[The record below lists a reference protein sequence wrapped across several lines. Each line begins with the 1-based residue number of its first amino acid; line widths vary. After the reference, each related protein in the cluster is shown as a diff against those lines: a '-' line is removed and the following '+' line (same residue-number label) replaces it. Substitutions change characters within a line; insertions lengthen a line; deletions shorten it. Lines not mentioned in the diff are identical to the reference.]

1 MKKLLC
7 LLLTLAMTLSL
18 AACGSK
24 ADDKTPEED
33 DPTQA
38 ETPVDDKQD
47 EPSADDADK
56 DNASDATEI
65 GPDANKDEKPDE
77 AQKPA
82 EPTKSDSKKDETPA
96 SKPSEPA
103 KPAEPSKPAETPSET
118 PSETPAAQDTGALS
132 LLTSVWSTYSE
143 DDKFPAAGGDAEHS
157 VDDAP
162 GSFDVSN
169 ADSLTYQLTFP
180 SADVSLIDGAASLVH
195 MMNLNT
201 FTCGAFHVSD
211 ADNVSTVAADIRS
224 AVQGKQWMCGFPD
237 KLVIF
242 TSGQYVVSVYGNE
255 SLVNTF
261 RDKFVAAHSGA
272 STVYDEAIG
281 A

>member
-65 GPDANKDEKPDE
+65 EPDANKGEKPDE

-118 PSETPAAQDTGALS
+118 PAAQDTGALS

-157 VDDAP
+157 VDGGRLLAEC
-162 GSFDVSN
+162 G
-169 ADSLTYQLTFP
+169 
-180 SADVSLIDGAASLVH
+180 IAAL
-195 MMNLNT
+195 
-201 FTCGAFHVSD
+201 
-211 ADNVSTVAADIRS
+211 AA
-224 AVQGKQWMCGFPD
+224 
-237 KLVIF
+237 L
-242 TSGQYVVSVYGNE
+242 
-255 SLVNTF
+255 
-261 RDKFVAAHSGA
+261 
-272 STVYDEAIG
+272 
-281 A
+281 